1 MSDTQNTSKEEVVKK
16 KIGVE
21 DFEFGKTLGEGSFGD
36 VRARSKV
43 GASHS
48 QNI

>member
-1 MSDTQNTSKEEVVKK
+1 MAAPTEAKK

-36 VRARSKV
+36 VRPSTFDPFLSRF
-43 GASHS
+43 
-48 QNI
+48 